1 MQAVTPEKK
10 SISRRA
16 LPAILTT
23 IPAVLFTG
31 AALRFLE
38 DIPYWDDYPTLLQFT
53 NTIVQSH
60 GNATKFLYFLAAQ
73 NNEYKLFFAHGV
85 TSAEVALTGRVNFA
99 YISLLGDSAVLLI
112 ALILWSRFLPN
123 EKDLARRLAFFVPIP
138 WLLFQ
143 LQYWEAIDWPV
154 DALQNLW
161 VIVFVMGAI
170 DCLLRPSRKSFAGA
184 IVLYVLAIGA
194 MGNGL
199 LLLPLG
205 LLILVRRRQL
215 VRIAA
220 WIAVSAICL
229 AAYAY
234 QYNIMSSQAPPYGS
248 TLAVFLWVHPVYA
261 LAFMGNAGA
270 IAGESRPSVAISV
283 ALAMLLLALF
293 GWLLRRGYAKRN
305 QFVSYCV
312 LFILLTALGVASMR
326 SGLGLR
332 TSVTSRYTI
341 FGLLLLILAWAAICE
356 EFFHERQDTLLRNT
370 SLWAVIIVSV
380 AFSLSMDLRGYR
392 EMSRRRDQLV
402 QGMAAFE
409 HSPAG
414 RFDGPTQASASE
426 PDSVTALRG
435 FFRGVLCESIRL
447 GVYEPPKF

>member
-1 MQAVTPEKK
+1 MQAVTLEKR
-10 SISRRA
+10 SISRIA
-16 LPAILTT
+16 LPAILIA
-23 IPAVLFTG
+23 IPVVLFTG
-31 AALRFLE
+31 AALRCVE
-38 DIPYWDDYPTLLQFT
+38 NIPFWDDYPTLLQFT

-60 GNATKFLYFLAAQ
+60 GIAAKFLYFLAAQ
-73 NNEYKLFFAHGV
+73 DNEYKLFFAHGV
-85 TSAEVALTGRVNFA
+85 TWAEVALTGRVNFA
-99 YISLLGDSAVLLI
+99 YISLLGDSAVLPM
-112 ALILWSRFLPN
+112 ALILWSRFLPK
-123 EKDLARRLAFFVPIP
+123 EKDLARRLAFFVLIP
-138 WLLFQ
+138 WLLFP

-170 DCLLRPSRKSFAGA
+170 GCLLRPSRKSFAGA
-184 IVLYVLAIGA
+184 LILYVLAIGA

-205 LLILVRRRQL
+205 LLILVRRRQF
-215 VRIAA
+215 VRTAA

-234 QYNIMSSQAPPYGS
+234 QYNIMSSQAPPHGS
-248 TLAVFLWVHPVYA
+248 ALAVFLRVHPVYA
-261 LAFMGNAGA
+261 LAFVGNAGA
-270 IAGESRPSVAISV
+270 IAGESRPSVVISLV
-283 ALAMLLLALF
+283 LAMLLLALF

-305 QFVSYCV
+305 PFVSYCV

-326 SGLGLR
+326 SGLGLK

-341 FGLLLLILAWAAICE
+341 FGVILLIQAWAAICE
-356 EFFHERQDTLLRNT
+356 EFLHERHETLLRNT
-370 SLWAVIIVSV
+370 PLWAVIIVSM
-380 AFSLSMDLRGYR
+380 AFSLSMDLQGYR
-392 EMSRRRDQLV
+392 EMSRRKDSIV

-414 RFDGPTQASASE
+414 RFDGPVQASANE
-426 PDSVTALRG
+426 PESATALRA
-435 FFRGVLCESIRL
+435 FFRDVLCESIRL

>member
-1 MQAVTPEKK
+1 
-10 SISRRA
+10 
-16 LPAILTT
+16 
-23 IPAVLFTG
+23 
-31 AALRFLE
+31 
-38 DIPYWDDYPTLLQFT
+38 
-53 NTIVQSH
+53 
-60 GNATKFLYFLAAQ
+60 
-73 NNEYKLFFAHGV
+73 
-85 TSAEVALTGRVNFA
+85 
-99 YISLLGDSAVLLI
+99 
-112 ALILWSRFLPN
+112 
-123 EKDLARRLAFFVPIP
+123 
-138 WLLFQ
+138 